1 MKRLVYQDGI
11 MRMGMYL
18 ITNVM
23 CFYDFQISNGFVTT
37 TNAKYEKNIYI
48 MIISSITKS
57 VRLVEIEEFN
67 HTN

>member
-1 MKRLVYQDGI
+1 
-11 MRMGMYL
+11 MYL

-37 TNAKYEKNIYI
+37 TNAKYEKKKIYIYIYI
-48 MIISSITKS
+48 MIISSITKL

>member
-1 MKRLVYQDGI
+1 MLCAF
-11 MRMGMYL
+11 MTL
-18 ITNVM
+18 T
-23 CFYDFQISNGFVTT
+23 SNGFVTT
-37 TNAKYEKNIYI
+37 TNAKYEKIYI